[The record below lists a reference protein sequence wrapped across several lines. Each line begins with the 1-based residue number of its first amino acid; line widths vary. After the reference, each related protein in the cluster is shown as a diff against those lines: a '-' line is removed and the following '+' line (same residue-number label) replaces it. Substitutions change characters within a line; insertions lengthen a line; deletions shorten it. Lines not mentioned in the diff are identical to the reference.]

1 MQFDRTQ
8 EADTMN
14 MRTYLPA
21 IWDRDEKSPVALGSF
36 RREIEKLFDA
46 FSRGFHL
53 PETLGQSNG
62 FDFAPDMDIKENDKQ
77 VALSLELPGVEEKD
91 IDVSASGQVISVS
104 GEKKS
109 ESEAKTSDMHR
120 SERSYGSFFRSLS
133 LPFNINGD
141 KVRAKLTN
149 GVLTVTIPK
158 PAEVI
163 EKTMKI
169 AVNS

>member
-1 MQFDRTQ
+1 
-8 EADTMN
+8 MN
-14 MRTYLPA
+14 MRTYLPTL
-21 IWDRDEKSPVALGSF
+21 WDRDEKSPAALGSF
-36 RREIEKLFDA
+36 RREIEKLLDD

-53 PETLGQSNG
+53 PETLGQGNG
-62 FDFAPDMDIKENDKQ
+62 IDFAPDMDIKETDKE
-77 VALSLELPGVEEKD
+77 VVLSLELPGVEEKD

-109 ESEAKTSDMHR
+109 ESEAKTSDMYR

-163 EKTMKI
+163 EKTKKI